1 LTSRWRIV
9 ADKTPGCGAAA
20 GPLRTPASS
29 SFRLCAPSLLEL
41 ETPSFAVSP
50 SFPFPFSFSAARSRL
65 WLPFMTPAPLRAASN
80 CLDASQSTGRD
91 RLPEPSELAGAREGA
106 GAGVI
111 EVLESVGGS
120 KMKAQSM
127 RFDPVTWTV
136 VWVDAYCLARTCPCS
151 ERTET
156 TTWPQMEGRMRCP
169 SSAASWS
176 QPERTPS
183 GQLQQ
188 RSQSSS
194 RLVCQVVR
202 SDRRLVLPRK

>member
-1 LTSRWRIV
+1 MTLRWRIV

-20 GPLRTPASS
+20 GPLRTPALS
-29 SFRLCAPSLLEL
+29 SFCLCAPSLLKL
-41 ETPSFAVSP
+41 EAPSFVVSP
-50 SFPFPFSFSAARSRL
+50 SFPFSFSFSAAHSRL

-80 CLDASQSTGRD
+80 CLDASQSTGHD
-91 RLPEPSELAGAREGA
+91 HLPELSELAGAREGA

-127 RFDPVTWTV
+127 RFDLVTWMV
-136 VWVDAYCLARTCPCS
+136 VWVDAYCLARTCPCL
-151 ERTET
+151 ERTE
-156 TTWPQMEGRMRCP
+156 TTWPQMEGRMCCP
-169 SSAASWS
+169 SSAASWR
-176 QPERTPS
+176 QPERMPS